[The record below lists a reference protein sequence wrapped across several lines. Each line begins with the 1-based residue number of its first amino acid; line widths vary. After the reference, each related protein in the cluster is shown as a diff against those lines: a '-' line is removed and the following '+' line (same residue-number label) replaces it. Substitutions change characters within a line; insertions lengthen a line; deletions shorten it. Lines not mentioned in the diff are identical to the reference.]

1 MTLPYAVEIPFV
13 DPPRAFAAFADDPG
27 VTFFD
32 SADEGGGR
40 GRYAYLCVDP
50 AETVSID
57 VADIGRSQP
66 FERLQHAIRRG
77 RLKTD
82 PDLPPFQT
90 GVAGV
95 LGYELGSALE
105 RLPQPKSGLDF
116 PAMAFGVYDTL
127 AAFDLFSCR
136 AWVVA
141 SDLAPGRPSPQRR
154 ASALAERLA
163 SVPPLPDLDNNAVSS
178 WTWRAPE
185 DDYIAAVARTIDYI
199 RAGDIFQANIT
210 ARADAVLP
218 NGLDLLTLYRRLR
231 WLSPAPFAA
240 FVTCG
245 DGRTLLSASPERFMQ
260 LHPDGRISTRPIK
273 GTRPRGESPQADA
286 ALAREL
292 SASAKD
298 RAENLMIVDLLRNDI
313 SRVALI
319 GSVAVSSLNELETF
333 ARVHHLVSEI
343 KGRLRPGNDAVDL
356 IRAAFPGGSVT
367 GAPKIRA
374 MEIIHDLETAAR
386 GPYCGS
392 VFWIGMNGAMDSNI
406 VIRSLVV
413 CGDGV
418 SAHAGCGIV
427 ADSVP
432 EQEYAEMRTKA
443 EPLLAAVAG
452 PAS

>member
-1 MTLPYAVEIPFV
+1 
-13 DPPRAFAAFADDPG
+13 
-27 VTFFD
+27 
-32 SADEGGGR
+32 
-40 GRYAYLCVDP
+40 
-50 AETVSID
+50 
-57 VADIGRSQP
+57 
-66 FERLQHAIRRG
+66 
-77 RLKTD
+77 
-82 PDLPPFQT
+82 
-90 GVAGV
+90 
-95 LGYELGSALE
+95 
-105 RLPQPKSGLDF
+105 
-116 PAMAFGVYDTL
+116 
-127 AAFDLFSCR
+127 
-136 AWVVA
+136 
-141 SDLAPGRPSPQRR
+141 
-154 ASALAERLA
+154 
-163 SVPPLPDLDNNAVSS
+163 
-178 WTWRAPE
+178 
-185 DDYIAAVARTIDYI
+185 
-199 RAGDIFQANIT
+199 
-210 ARADAVLP
+210 
-218 NGLDLLTLYRRLR
+218 
-231 WLSPAPFAA
+231 
-240 FVTCG
+240 
-245 DGRTLLSASPERFMQ
+245 MQ